1 MNYSNLTHEHLER
14 GRPREMFTHLQNTHG
29 LQEHGKARVDEAMK
43 AAVAHVAKKYD
54 LREGMKEHHIGEAMN
69 YLEKHYEGR
78 HDLKPKELEVI
89 NKSFIGHFGVAKT
102 EEEVV

>member
-1 MNYSNLTHEHLER
+1 
-14 GRPREMFTHLQNTHG
+14 MFIHLQNAAG

-54 LREGMKEHHIGEAMN
+54 LREGMRKHHIDEAVN

-78 HDLKPKELEVI
+78 HDLKPTEREIIKE
-89 NKSFIGHFGVAKT
+89 SFNNHFGVTKS
-102 EEEVV
+102 EEETV

>member
-14 GRPREMFTHLQNTHG
+14 GQSREMFTHLQNTHG

-54 LREGMKEHHIGEAMN
+54 LREGMKEHHIDEAMN
-69 YLEKHYEGR
+69 YLEKHYKGR
-78 HDLKPKELEVI
+78 HELKPKEREVI
-89 NKSFIGHFGVAKT
+89 KESFIGHFDATKP
-102 EEEVV
+102 EEETV